1 MKKLFCAILLLTML
15 LSVMGCAATNPG
27 GSIPQQT
34 QPSQGTQSTQ
44 PTVPVETA
52 PPVPEDL
59 TFVEVSDGQQL
70 KLALEAG
77 SNVKL
82 ASSFD
87 ADNAVHGARI
97 EGKKNIYFDLNGC
110 TLTVAMTAD
119 AHMFNL
125 LSSSLTVFDSS
136 AKKNG
141 CIRAIYNGFDC
152 ALFRV
157 NGENLH
163 SELTVMD
170 GKYLY
175 RSNSVVGS
183 PAAAYLIHSNGD
195 VVIWGGSYESSVSDG
210 IFGYAGTLAI
220 NGGTYRRAPKLK
232 DPCVLTIGGGKALL
246 DTNGDSWLELHRD
259 NDTVA
264 KPLTL
269 ADLEAIPVAD
279 SSMTEAQL
287 RQVVVDFMRLQLSFA
302 WTPSRDFTYKT
313 GGSNRTLYSG
323 TVYAGLPYISST
335 GGNLYNALHLYNS
348 ATGTLDTTNGAGDLH
363 KIIGNQCSGSAFWAW
378 ARISNSMT
386 WGGTPNML
394 ERNGALRLGN
404 YTYDDNIQNFH
415 EEGIRTSSICS
426 DNGQQVMY
434 ESYALLKMADGIV
447 MYVETAGHVRM
458 IAGDAVVVRNAS
470 GEIDGEKSYIVYL
483 DQRSSWTDSTQEN
496 GQPIHIQGGIDKKMS
511 FKAMYA
517 EGYLPF
523 RVPELAGKDPVE
535 KATASI
541 GHTDSSI
548 TLTELYK
555 KNLTANYPLSDV
567 TVTVVNDKGEVLY
580 EKTAFTMNIST
591 RQMQLRT
598 TVLSTALRD
607 ITQSGTHT
615 IIISARVGTGEK
627 LVAYEGVL
635 IGK

>member
-1 MKKLFCAILLLTML
+1 MKSFFVALLILSVL

-27 GSIPQQT
+27 GSVPQQP
-34 QPSQGTQSTQ
+34 QPSQGTQPTQ

-52 PPVPEDL
+52 PPVPDDL
-59 TFVEVSDGQQL
+59 AFVEVSDAQQL
-70 KLALEAG
+70 KQALEAG

-82 ASSFD
+82 TASFA
-87 ADNAVHGARI
+87 ADNGTHGAKI
-97 EGKKNIYFDLNGC
+97 ENKKNVYFDLNGC
-110 TLTVAMTAD
+110 TLTVDMTAD
-119 AHMFNL
+119 MHMFNL
-125 LSSSLTVFDSS
+125 CNSSMTVFDGGE
-136 AKKNG
+136 KKNG
-141 CIRAIYNGFDC
+141 GIRAVYNGHDC
-152 ALFRV
+152 AVFRV

-163 SELTVMD
+163 SILTVMA

-175 RSNSVVGS
+175 RAKSAVGS
-183 PAAAYLIHSNGD
+183 ATSAYLIHSNGD
-195 VVIWGGSYESSVSDG
+195 VIIWGGSYESGVSDG
-210 IFGYAGTLAI
+210 LFCYDGTLAL
-220 NGGTYRRAPKLK
+220 NGGTYRRQPKLK
-232 DPCVLTIGGGKALL
+232 DPCVLTIGGGKAIL
-246 DTNGDSWLELHRD
+246 DTNGDGWLELHRD
-259 NDTVA
+259 NYTVA
-264 KPLTL
+264 KPMTL
-269 ADLEAIPVAD
+269 ADLEAIPVAN

-287 RQVVVDFMRLQLSFA
+287 RQIVVDFMRLQLSFA
-302 WTPSRDFTYKT
+302 WTPSQDFAYKT
-313 GGSNRTLYSG
+313 GNSNRTLYSG

-335 GGNLYNALHLYNS
+335 GGNLYNALHLYDPI
-348 ATGTLDTTNGAGDLH
+348 TGMLDTTNGAGNLH

-386 WGGTPNML
+386 WGGTQNML

-404 YTYDDNIQNFH
+404 YTYDDSIQSFH
-415 EEGIRTSSICS
+415 EEGIRTSSICTA
-426 DNGQQVMY
+426 NGQQVMY

-447 MYVETAGHVRM
+447 KYVETAGHVRM
-458 IAGDAVVVRNAS
+458 IAADAVVVRNSS

-483 DQRSSWTDSTQEN
+483 DQGSSWSDSTQEN
-496 GQPIHIQGGIDKKMS
+496 GHPIHIQGGIDKKMT
-511 FKAMYA
+511 FKSMYG

-567 TVTVVNDKGEVLY
+567 TVTVVNDKGEILY

-607 ITQSGTHT
+607 ISQSGEHT
-615 IIISARVGTGEK
+615 IIVSARVGTGEK